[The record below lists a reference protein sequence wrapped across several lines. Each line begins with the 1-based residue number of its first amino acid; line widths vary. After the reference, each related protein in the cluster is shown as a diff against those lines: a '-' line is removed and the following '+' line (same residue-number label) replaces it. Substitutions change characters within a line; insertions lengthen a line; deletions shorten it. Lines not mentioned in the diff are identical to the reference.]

1 MSESSVLDINPQLE
15 VILKSIDLEDSVLLE
30 PILNSPEVDNLDKE
44 AIRKYLKLM
53 EISGRPS
60 TLLLEK
66 EIPGRNFELEPIE
79 KELLPEYIE
88 IFLFNKKN
96 LNTSKSLMELSAKVR
111 AEGLDEKVIKKLTD
125 LTKVDHVKREF
136 VNIRDTFV
144 EKYENSEYNVG
155 IPIGIKFIDDMV
167 GGIHK
172 GEIAVISG
180 FAGHCKTTAAVNA
193 AYSALTQNQNVLYL
207 SLEVTKDNIYCDFIS
222 RHSNSKRFKM
232 RIPHYKLKKK
242 QLKDNE
248 WEYAKDVIMPD
259 FNNKIPGKVYVI
271 DETDL
276 DNYKPYSL
284 LTKFREVDKIAQ
296 KETGHGIDVVIID
309 HIQLL
314 KFGEGPA
321 SSNGEVINSYVSFLR
336 QQCMDWLSG
345 GRQIAMV
352 ILSQTNRT
360 GYLEAKANNGKYG
373 ATAMAEANELERAAT
388 LILTVYTE
396 AEMKDMG
403 IAKMQVLKYRDSRS
417 DDDPVEVAIDLE
429 HYLFSDSIE
438 GASTVSAET
447 SENLLDQLSKNEDNL
462 DEMINL
468 DDFSW
473 LNQ

>member
-1 MSESSVLDINPQLE
+1 MNESPMLDINPQLE

-30 PILNSPEVDNLDKE
+30 PILNSPEVDKIDK
-44 AIRKYLKLM
+44 IDIQKYLKLM

-66 EIPGRNFELEPIE
+66 EIPGRNFELDPIE

-96 LNTSKSLMELSAKVR
+96 LNTSKSLMELSTKVR
-111 AEGLDEKVIKKLTD
+111 TEGLDEKVIKQLTD

-136 VNIRDTFV
+136 INIRDTFV
-144 EKYENSEYNVG
+144 DRYENSEFNAG

-172 GEIAVISG
+172 GEISVVAG

-193 AYSALTQNQNVLYL
+193 AYSALTRGQNVLYL
-207 SLEVTKDNIYCDFIS
+207 SLEVTKDNIYSDFIS
-222 RHSNSKRFKM
+222 RHSNSKKFKM
-232 RIPHYKLKKK
+232 RIPHYGLKKK
-242 QLKDNE
+242 KLKDEE
-248 WEYAKDVIMPD
+248 WDYSKSVIMPD
-259 FNNKIPGKVYVI
+259 FNTSLTGKVYII

-296 KETGHGIDVVIID
+296 KETGHGIDVVVID

-314 KFGEGPA
+314 KFGDGSA
-321 SSNGEVINSYVSFLR
+321 SSNGEVINSYISFFR
-336 QQCMDWLSG
+336 QQCMDWLNSS
-345 GRQIAMV
+345 RQVAMV

-360 GYLEAKANNGKYG
+360 GYLEAKANSGKYG

-403 IAKMQVLKYRDSRS
+403 IAKMQILKYRDNRN
-417 DDDPVEVAIDLE
+417 DDDPTEVSIDLAY
-429 HYLFSDSIE
+429 YLFSDSID
-438 GASTVSAET
+438 GASTISAEV
-447 SENLLDQLSKNEDNL
+447 SEDLLEQLSENEDNPESL
-462 DEMINL
+462 D
-468 DDFSW
+468 W
-473 LNQ
+473 LYNGGF